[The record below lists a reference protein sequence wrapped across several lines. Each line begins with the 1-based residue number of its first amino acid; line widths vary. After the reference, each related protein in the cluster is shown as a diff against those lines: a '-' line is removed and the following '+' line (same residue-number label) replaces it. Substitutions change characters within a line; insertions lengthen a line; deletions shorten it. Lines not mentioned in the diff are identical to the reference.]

1 MILKKHKSDLVLIQK
16 VQGELTAQVIK
27 SHLENEGIP
36 VLLKYESLGMVHGL
50 ISDGLGEVKILV
62 PRELVEKA
70 KQIIEPRK

>member
-1 MILKKHKSDLVLIQK
+1 MNKHKSDLVLIQK

-62 PRELVEKA
+62 PQELVEKA